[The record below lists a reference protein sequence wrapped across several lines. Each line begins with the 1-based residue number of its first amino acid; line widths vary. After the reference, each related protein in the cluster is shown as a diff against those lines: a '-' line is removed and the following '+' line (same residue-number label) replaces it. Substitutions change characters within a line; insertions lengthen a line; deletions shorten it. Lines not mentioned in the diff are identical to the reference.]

1 MRNLITFLSLFLCTS
16 YIFAQDVSKGVHQ
29 VIDVEE
35 HSPKSLRIDVATSNV
50 DIKTTEGKR
59 LLVNGKVKLSI
70 PNYYLLEH
78 LVGEGRYE
86 LDLKQTPSGI
96 ELKDKEKEPIT
107 LRGQICREDVYFT
120 IYVPSYIKSVEYY
133 NSETGESS
141 TVELKS

>member
-1 MRNLITFLSLFLCTS
+1 MRNSLTFLLVLFCTLHS
-16 YIFAQDVSKGVHQ
+16 FAQDVSKGVHQ

-50 DIKTTEGKR
+50 NVKATDGKR

-78 LVGEGRYE
+78 LVDAGRYE
-86 LDLKQTPSGI
+86 LDLKHTPNGI

-120 IYVPSYIKSVEYY
+120 IYVPSYIESVVYH
-133 NSETGESS
+133 NSETGVSS
-141 TVELKS
+141 TLDLKS